1 MKIPSF
7 KYNEK
12 GLNRFF
18 GPLEGRIMEILYQGE
33 DMPIKE
39 VQQKLSDEKPINF
52 NTVMTVLN
60 RLTEKGIVEKKTKGR
75 SSIYNPV
82 LTKEEFLNEQTK
94 WITQGLMDDFG
105 PLAVN
110 HMVDAIESADPA
122 LLKVLEA
129 RLASKK
135 EEKRHD

>member
-1 MKIPSF
+1 
-7 KYNEK
+7 
-12 GLNRFF
+12 
-18 GPLEGRIMEILYQGE
+18 MEILYQGE

-110 HMVDAIESADPA
+110 HMVDAIESADPE

>member
-1 MKIPSF
+1 
-7 KYNEK
+7 NEK

-75 SSIYNPV
+75 SSIY
-82 LTKEEFLNEQTK
+82 
-94 WITQGLMDDFG
+94 
-105 PLAVN
+105 
-110 HMVDAIESADPA
+110 
-122 LLKVLEA
+122 
-129 RLASKK
+129 
-135 EEKRHD
+135 

>member
-18 GPLEGRIMEILYQGE
+18 GPLEGRIMEILYEGE

-60 RLTEKGIVEKKTKGR
+60 RKRNCGEKNKR
-75 SSIYNPV
+75 ALIY
-82 LTKEEFLNEQTK
+82 L
-94 WITQGLMDDFG
+94 
-105 PLAVN
+105 
-110 HMVDAIESADPA
+110 
-122 LLKVLEA
+122 
-129 RLASKK
+129 
-135 EEKRHD
+135 